1 MLWITFYCNALDT
14 TFLYYFRR
22 LAFFCPRCSLTQTF
36 LSLHCLW
43 ITDEMSGCCCWR
55 WQQWRRRRWRWWG
68 RKLSVHSLRVPPAPT
83 TIICLTGSKSPPS
96 QIFTGCWF
104 HSVTVTI
111 WSLHGGLISRTRP
124 IRKLSASRARH
135 VNRRQKC
142 TRTHGQTRTRALD
155 LCLCGV
161 MFVRSRRSV
170 HTPSS
175 PAFSRERGLDDTGG
189 GICEVAL

>member
-1 MLWITFYCNALDT
+1 MLLSDT
-14 TFLYYFRR
+14 R
-22 LAFFCPRCSLTQTF
+22 LFSR
-36 LSLHCLW
+36 CLW
-43 ITDEMSGCCCWR
+43 ITDELSGCCCCCCY
-55 WQQWRRRRWRWWG
+55 RWRCWWWWWWWG
-68 RKLSVHSLRVPPAPT
+68 RKLSAHSLRVPPAPT

-142 TRTHGQTRTRALD
+142 TRTRTHGQTRTHAAD
-155 LCLCGV
+155 LCCLCGV
-161 MFVRSRRSV
+161 MCLFHHAAQLTFRPRPV
-170 HTPSS
+170 
-175 PAFSRERGLDDTGG
+175 
-189 GICEVAL
+189 